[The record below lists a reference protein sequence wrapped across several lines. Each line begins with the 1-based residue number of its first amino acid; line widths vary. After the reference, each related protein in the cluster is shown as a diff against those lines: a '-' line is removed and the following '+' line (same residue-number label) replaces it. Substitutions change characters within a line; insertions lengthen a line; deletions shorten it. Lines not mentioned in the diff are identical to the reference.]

1 MSHKTSSRMFT
12 PTFNALLRE
21 AQFTKEMLGTGATQI
36 RLANYATKGIYFQAF
51 TSLSTGLE
59 RIGKLCLMLDYFI
72 ETGGTFP
79 ALKEMKRQI
88 GHKLELLYE
97 RSQEVVRRRSIQ
109 LRMTRDLSNPVHL
122 AIMRVLHDFAEGD
135 RYSNIDVLVGGSTSA
150 DPVARWFDEVDS
162 LLYTSRVSQKK
173 KDQIALNARVG
184 AQLLGAFSVV
194 RHTAETGEEITDF
207 EEGSRRT
214 GMWEAVAPYR
224 QLAVLQ
230 VIRYWTELLGEL
242 GYAALALPGE
252 DIPHFGEVFA
262 IFYNDDAYLRSRK
275 TWEKL

>member
-1 MSHKTSSRMFT
+1 MFT

-36 RLANYATKGIYFQAF
+36 RRANYATKGIYFQSF

-59 RIGKLCLMLDYFI
+59 RIGKLCLMLDHFI
-72 ETGGTFP
+72 ETGGEFP
-79 ALKEMKRQI
+79 TLKEMKHQI

-97 RSQEVVRRRSIQ
+97 RSQEVIRKRSIQ
-109 LRMTRDLSNPVHL
+109 LRMTRDLSDPVHL

-135 RYSNIDVLVGGSTSA
+135 RYSNINVLVGENSST
-150 DPVARWFDEVDS
+150 DPVSRWFDEVD
-162 LLYTSRVSQKK
+162 LPLYTSRVLQRK
-173 KDQIALNARVG
+173 KDLIEHNARVG
-184 AQLLGAFSVV
+184 AQLMGALSMV
-194 RHTAETGEEITDF
+194 RHTAETGEMTLDF

-230 VIRYWTELLGEL
+230 IIRYWTELIGEL
-242 GYAALALPGE
+242 GYAAQALPGE
-252 DIPHFGEVFA
+252 DIPYFGEIFA
-262 IFYNDDAYLRSRK
+262 MFYNDDSYLRSRK
-275 TWEKL
+275 TWDKL

>member
-1 MSHKTSSRMFT
+1 MFT
-12 PTFNALLRE
+12 PTFNALLKE

-59 RIGKLCLMLDYFI
+59 RIGKLCLMLDHFI

-79 ALKEMKRQI
+79 TLKEMKHQI

-97 RSQEVVRRRSIQ
+97 RSQEVIGRRSIR

-122 AIMRVLHDFAEGD
+122 AILRVLHNFAEGD
-135 RYSNIDVLVGGSTSA
+135 RYSNIDILVGSSSSA
-150 DPVARWFDEVDS
+150 DPVARWSDEVDS
-162 LLYTSRVSQKK
+162 PLYAARISQKRK
-173 KDQIALNARVG
+173 EQIAHNARVG
-184 AQLLGAFSVV
+184 AQLLGAFSLV
-194 RHTAETGEEITDF
+194 RHTSETGEEITDF
-207 EEGSRRT
+207 EDGSRRT
-214 GMWEAVAPYR
+214 GMWKAVAPYR

-230 VIRYWTELLGEL
+230 VIRYWTELIGEL
-242 GYAALALPGE
+242 GYAAQALPGE

-262 IFYNDDAYLRSRK
+262 LFYNDDSYLRSRK